1 MVFGS
6 DSITKD
12 VAAAKA
18 YREVLETW
26 QKDTGILVVDT
37 DNETNGHEQ
46 ITTEDWETKCFGVTS
61 RAVSGRLGDE
71 STFAEIWEILKKC
84 LEDNL
89 KSHVNF
95 MDDNE
100 AMGHDCDL
108 TSCEGDM

>member
-26 QKDTGILVVDT
+26 QKDTGILVVDK
-37 DNETNGHEQ
+37 DDETSGHEQ

-61 RAVSGRLGDE
+61 RAVSGTLGDE
-71 STFAEIWEILKKC
+71 STFAEIWGILKRC

-89 KSHVNF
+89 KIDVKF
-95 MDDNE
+95 MDDDE
-100 AMGHDCDL
+100 AMEHDCDL